1 MTTVDLGTVFKG
13 SPSGRL
19 IETKGGSRTLRAND
33 VVIDIAYSGVCGTD
47 LHYRKADMVLG
58 HEGVGVVSQVGPE
71 VKAVK
76 VGDRVGWGYNHKSC
90 GYCNECWDGFDTLC
104 PERTMY
110 GVADLD
116 IGSFGDRA
124 VIDAD
129 YVHKI
134 PDAIDL
140 RDAGP
145 FQCGGATVYSAMV
158 HSGIQPNQR
167 VGVLGLGGLGHLAV
181 QYLAKMGCDVVV
193 FSGTNSKREQAMQLG
208 AHEFVA
214 SKENPTFENVKP
226 IRHLLVTTSFQPD
239 WPLYFNIME
248 PNGHIV
254 PLTVS
259 FDDMTLPYAQ
269 LLMKQLTV
277 TGSLVARR
285 LVHRQMLEFSA
296 RNNIKPIIEELSMT
310 EEGVNEAI
318 DRLDKGDVR
327 YRFVLK
333 NPRFKGHM

>member
-1 MTTVDLGTVFKG
+1 M
-13 SPSGRL
+13 
-19 IETKGGSRTLRAND
+19 
-33 VVIDIAYSGVCGTD
+33 
-47 LHYRKADMVLG
+47 
-58 HEGVGVVSQVGPE
+58 
-71 VKAVK
+71 
-76 VGDRVGWGYNHKSC
+76 
-90 GYCNECWDGFDTLC
+90 
-104 PERTMY
+104 
-110 GVADLD
+110 
-116 IGSFGDRA
+116 
-124 VIDAD
+124 
-129 YVHKI
+129 
-134 PDAIDL
+134 
-140 RDAGP
+140 
-145 FQCGGATVYSAMV
+145 
-158 HSGIQPNQR
+158 
-167 VGVLGLGGLGHLAV
+167 AV

-214 SKENPTFENVKP
+214 SKENPKFENVKP

-239 WPLYFNIME
+239 WPLFFNIME

-269 LLMKQLTV
+269 LLMRQLTV

-285 LVHRQMLEFSA
+285 LIHRQMLEFSA

-310 EEGVNEAI
+310 EEGVNEAM